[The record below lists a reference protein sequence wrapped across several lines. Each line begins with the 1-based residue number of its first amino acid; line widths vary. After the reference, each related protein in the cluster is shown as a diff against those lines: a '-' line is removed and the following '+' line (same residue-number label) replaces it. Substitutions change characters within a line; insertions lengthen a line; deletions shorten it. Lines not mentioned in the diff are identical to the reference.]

1 MRHLELF
8 AGIGGFRRAMDLL
21 TQDHIMNFHCVGY
34 SEIDLKAVT
43 TYCANFRPE
52 LDEEVAMG
60 DIVEFTK
67 NTENIEHLPD
77 FDLLTGGF
85 PCQDYSVARGLNGE
99 KGIEGK
105 KGNFHSVSFL

>member
-43 TYCANFRPE
+43 T
-52 LDEEVAMG
+52 
-60 DIVEFTK
+60 
-67 NTENIEHLPD
+67 
-77 FDLLTGGF
+77 
-85 PCQDYSVARGLNGE
+85 
-99 KGIEGK
+99 
-105 KGNFHSVSFL
+105 